1 MDIRDLKWNARPA
14 GNTLIQQIEALGAR
28 LNVPA
33 NKRKDI
39 RWLAENSRSLAQ
51 KEQKQDNRCE
61 HKVLLNYVQTALQQ
75 GIDNLSG

>member
-1 MDIRDLKWNARPA
+1 MDVRDLKWDSRPA

-33 NKRKDI
+33 DKRKDI
-39 RWLAENSRSLAQ
+39 RLLAENLRSLAQ
-51 KEQKQDNRCE
+51 KDGAGCCCE
-61 HKVLLNYVQTALQQ
+61 HAVLLNYVQTALQQ

>member
-1 MDIRDLKWNARPA
+1 MDVRDLKWDARPA

-39 RWLAENSRSLAQ
+39 RWLAENLRSLAQ
-51 KEQKQDNRCE
+51 KDDNCCCE

>member
-1 MDIRDLKWNARPA
+1 MDIRDLSWDARPA

-33 NKRKDI
+33 GKRKNI
-39 RWLAENSRSLAQ
+39 RWLAENLRSLAQ
-51 KEQKQDNRCE
+51 KEGAGCCCE
-61 HKVLLNYVQTALQQ
+61 HAVLLNFVQTALHQ

>member
-1 MDIRDLKWNARPA
+1 MDVRDLSWDARPA
-14 GNTLIQQIEALGAR
+14 GNTLIQEIEALGAR

-39 RWLAENSRSLAQ
+39 RWLAENLRSLAS
-51 KEQKQDNRCE
+51 KDDSCCCE

-75 GIDNLSG
+75 GIDTLSG

>member
-1 MDIRDLKWNARPA
+1 MDIRDLKWDVRPA

-33 NKRKDI
+33 DKRKDI
-39 RWLAENSRSLAQ
+39 RWLAENARSIEA
-51 KEQKQDNRCE
+51 KDAEAHCNR
-61 HKVLLNYVQTALQQ
+61 KVLLNYVQTALQQ

>member
-1 MDIRDLKWNARPA
+1 MDVRDLKWDVRPA

-33 NKRKDI
+33 ARRKDL
-39 RWLAENSRSLAQ
+39 RWLVENLRSRA
-51 KEQKQDNRCE
+51 KDDNRCE
-61 HKVLLNYVQTALQQ
+61 TKVLLNYVQTALQQ

>member
-1 MDIRDLKWNARPA
+1 MDIRDLKWDARPA

-39 RWLAENSRSLAQ
+39 RWLAENLRSLAQ
-51 KEQKQDNRCE
+51 KDANCCCE

>member
-1 MDIRDLKWNARPA
+1 MDARDLSWDARPA

-33 NKRKDI
+33 GKRKDI
-39 RWLAENSRSLAQ
+39 RWLAENLRSLAQ
-51 KEQKQDNRCE
+51 KDDAGCCCDQ
-61 HKVLLNYVQTALQQ
+61 KVLLNYVQTALLQ

>member
-1 MDIRDLKWNARPA
+1 MDVRDLKWDSRPA

-33 NKRKDI
+33 DKRKDI
-39 RWLAENSRSLAQ
+39 RWLAENLRSLAQ
-51 KEQKQDNRCE
+51 KDGAGCCCE
-61 HKVLLNYVQTALQQ
+61 HAVLLNYVQTALQQ

>member
-1 MDIRDLKWNARPA
+1 MDIRDLSWDVRPA

-33 NKRKDI
+33 DKRKDI
-39 RWLAENSRSLAQ
+39 RWLAENLRSLAQ
-51 KEQKQDNRCE
+51 KDGAGCCCE
-61 HKVLLNYVQTALQQ
+61 HAVLLNFVQTALQQ